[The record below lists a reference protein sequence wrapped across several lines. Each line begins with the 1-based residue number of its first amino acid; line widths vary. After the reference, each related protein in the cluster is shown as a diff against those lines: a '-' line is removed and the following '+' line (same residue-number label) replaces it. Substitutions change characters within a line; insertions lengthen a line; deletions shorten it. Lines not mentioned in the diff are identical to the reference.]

1 MTAVQ
6 DNANHSKGTT
16 HFVKIV
22 ILVLSLNSKKAMRNT
37 KVSGNREVA
46 SFEEYIK
53 HFAET

>member
-1 MTAVQ
+1 MQTILEEL
-6 DNANHSKGTT
+6 HILL
-16 HFVKIV
+16 KIV

-37 KVSGNREVA
+37 KVSSNREVA